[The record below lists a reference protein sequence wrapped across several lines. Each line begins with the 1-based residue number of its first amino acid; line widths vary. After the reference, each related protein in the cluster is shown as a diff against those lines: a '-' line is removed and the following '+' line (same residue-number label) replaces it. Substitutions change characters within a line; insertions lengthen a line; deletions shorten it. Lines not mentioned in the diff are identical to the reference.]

1 MIEWA
6 GKRYWLVGAS
16 EGLGAALAHKM
27 SAAGVHLFLSA
38 RSEDKLNDLAAS
50 LPGKSDVVPVDVSD
64 SESVKAA
71 AEAVGDIDGV
81 VQIAGVYWPFGA
93 KNWDEDQAIAMADIN
108 FTGAMR
114 LMGAVVPKF
123 VERDAGHIVLTGSL
137 SGFRGL
143 PGAAAYTSSKA
154 GVMTLAESLYADLH
168 KTNVRP
174 CFGEW
179 HGRFEMEHI
188 SANKVAAVIVM
199 ARELG
204 RAEGELRGFIDR
216 MGEEEQAALVTVM
229 WIGRGAFEVEE
240 WNEAFE
246 TAMNEATTP
255 TADYLIGTP
264 HLADHLEA
272 GLDALGISAVDE
284 ENQLM

>member
-27 SAAGVHLFLSA
+27 SAAGVHLVLSA
-38 RSEDKLNDLAAS
+38 RSEDKLRELAAS
-50 LPGKSDVVPVDVSD
+50 LPGKADVVTVDVSD
-64 SESVKAA
+64 AELVKAA
-71 AEAVGDIDGV
+71 AAAVGDIDGV

-93 KNWDEDQAIAMADIN
+93 NNWDADQATAMADIN

-154 GVMTLAESLYADLH
+154 GVMTLAESLYADLR
-168 KTNVRP
+168 KTNVRVQLVNP
-174 CFGEW
+174 GFVKT
-179 HGRFEMEHI
+179 RLTDKNDFKMPFIMEPED
-188 SANKVAAVIVM
+188 A
-199 ARELG
+199 AREFFEHMNTDAFKRSFPTLFSWVF
-204 RAEGELRGFIDR
+204 RGSQFLPDWLYYR
-216 MGEEEQAALVTVM
+216 LFA
-229 WIGRGAFEVEE
+229 
-240 WNEAFE
+240 
-246 TAMNEATTP
+246 
-255 TADYLIGTP
+255 
-264 HLADHLEA
+264 
-272 GLDALGISAVDE
+272 
-284 ENQLM
+284 